1 MDAVLHCRETQVSR
15 RAATGTRSS
24 LEIHV
29 GLVSLVRP
37 GSRDIKFRTI
47 PFEGQHPLFESEA
60 DFRWRLVVSLKEWQ
74 PASPCLVWRRRQA
87 GSRTAPIHLP
97 REHGFKRHRR
107 PRCALAWLTRSNGAS
122 RSCRFACNLP
132 FPTEEPP

>member
-74 PASPCLVWRRRQA
+74 PASPLRGVATATGRLTHRPDPPAARTRLQAPPKAALRARVADAIERREPLV
-87 GSRTAPIHLP
+87 
-97 REHGFKRHRR
+97 
-107 PRCALAWLTRSNGAS
+107 
-122 RSCRFACNLP
+122 
-132 FPTEEPP
+132 